1 MAVYEYKI
9 LSPSGKTE
17 TGRLEGT
24 SNYAVAD
31 VLRNKG
37 FRIIYIHENKGARV
51 TFSGAKSGAGRG
63 IFGGFLSRISIRDL
77 AIFTNQFGTML
88 NAGLSISRALEVMQK
103 QTSNPKLVTIIQA
116 LSDEVQ
122 KGNALSQGLAKFPV
136 VFSPLYVSMVK
147 SGETSGNL
155 GNSLITMSSFLQRDN
170 EVRSKIRG
178 AMTYPVAV
186 LAFAILIVVALFI
199 FVIPTFEGFL
209 TQLGAPLPAPTK
221 LVFAFANFLIHRGWI
236 LLIIIVII
244 GVIYI
249 RWARTS
255 QGRRTLDTIKLK
267 VPVLSGL
274 TIKSSMSRF
283 SDTFSTLFSGG
294 IPIVECLETVKGTI
308 DNVVIAETV
317 DRIIENIKKGT
328 SLSSALQESGFFT
341 PMVVEMSAIGEESGS
356 LDKMLRKVAEFYD
369 EEVNNAVNN
378 ITALIN
384 PILMVFVGG
393 LIGGVL
399 VSLYLPIFTMASYVQ

>member
-1 MAVYEYKI
+1 MAIYEYKV
-9 LSPSGKTE
+9 LDPSGKSQ
-17 TGRLEGT
+17 TGRIEAT
-24 SNYAVAD
+24 SASSIAD
-31 VLRNKG
+31 SLRSKG
-37 FRIIYIHENKGARV
+37 YRIIYINERKGSSFRSTTSKNGQQA
-51 TFSGAKSGAGRG
+51 GAL
-63 IFGGFLSRISIRDL
+63 GGLGRISIRDL
-77 AIFTNQFGTML
+77 SIFTNQFGTML
-88 NAGLSISRALEVMQK
+88 NSGLSISRALEVMQK
-103 QTSNPKLVTIIQA
+103 QTSNAKLNAVIQV
-116 LSDEVQ
+116 LNDEVQ
-122 KGNALSQGLAKFPV
+122 KGQALSQGLAKFPT
-136 VFSPLYVSMVK
+136 VFSPLYISMVQ

-155 GNSLITMSSFLQRDN
+155 GNSLITMSGFLQRDY

-186 LAFAILIVVALFI
+186 LVFSVLIVIGLFI

-221 LVFAFANFLIHRGWI
+221 IVFGFADFLIHRGWL

-244 GVIYI
+244 GALYI
-249 RWARTS
+249 RWARTP
-255 QGRRTLDTIKLK
+255 QGRRTIDNIKLK
-267 VPVLSGL
+267 APVLSDL
-274 TIKSSMSRF
+274 TIKSAMSRF
-283 SDTFSTLFSGG
+283 SDTFATLFSGG
-294 IPIVECLETVKGTI
+294 IPIVNCLETVKGTI
-308 DNVVIAETV
+308 DNTIIAETV
-317 DRIIENIKKGT
+317 DHIIDNIKKGT
-328 SLSSALQESGFFT
+328 SLSAALQQSGFFT

-399 VSLYLPIFTMASYVQ
+399 ISLYLPIFTMASYVQ

>member
-1 MAVYEYKI
+1 MPIYDYKV
-9 LSPSGKTE
+9 LNAAGKAE
-17 TGRLEGT
+17 TGRTDGV
-24 SNYAVAD
+24 SSSAVAD
-31 VLRNKG
+31 VLRSKG
-37 FRIIYIHENKGARV
+37 YRIIYINERKGS
-51 TFSGAKSGAGRG
+51 SGASAGKTGAQGG
-63 IFGGFLSRISIRDL
+63 GALGFLSRISIRDL
-77 AIFTNQFGTML
+77 SIFTNQFGTML
-88 NAGLSISRALEVMQK
+88 NSGLSISRALEVMQK
-103 QTSNPKLVTIIQA
+103 QTSNKKLAVIIQA

-122 KGNALSQGLAKFPV
+122 KGQALSQGLAKFPA
-136 VFSPLYVSMVK
+136 VFSPLYVSMVQ

-155 GNSLITMSSFLQRDN
+155 GNALITMSSFLQRDN

-186 LAFAILIVVALFI
+186 LAFALLIVIGLFI

-221 LVFAFANFLIHRGWI
+221 LVFALADFLIHRGWI
-236 LLIIIVII
+236 LLIIVIVIGI
-244 GVIYI
+244 IYV

-255 QGRRTLDTIKLK
+255 QGRTTIDTIKLK
-267 VPVLSGL
+267 APVLSDL
-274 TIKSSMSRF
+274 TIKSSMARF

-294 IPIVECLETVKGTI
+294 IPIVDCLETVKGTI

-317 DRIIENIKKGT
+317 DRIIDNIKKGT
-328 SLSSALQESGFFT
+328 SLSSALQQSGFFT

-356 LDKMLRKVAEFYD
+356 LDRMLRKVAEFYE

-384 PILMVFVGG
+384 PIMMVFVGG

-399 VSLYLPIFTMASYVQ
+399 ISLYLPIFTMASYVQ